1 MHTVLTDTPAAVRPE
16 PGRRRWSRQLGHYP
30 PTRTRLWNLGLVVAI
45 TIVFY
50 YQVYVA
56 GAVSTHILRTFGMSF
71 RWYVSMVVVSY
82 ALGGLASFC
91 AGLADRYGR
100 ANIVIGGLLIT
111 SLLTLVGIPRAHS
124 GTAFAAVFI
133 AIGFVEGV
141 CLVATP
147 ALIRD
152 FSPQLGRASAMGFW
166 TLGPVAG
173 SLVVSLAVSTSSDTI
188 PWQDQYIRC
197 GLAGLAVWLVAL
209 AGLRELAPRLRDQLM
224 VSAWDR
230 ALIEAR
236 AKGIDV
242 KAALRRPFRQV
253 LKLNI
258 VGSAFAIAVFLIMYY
273 LAVGFLPVFFQT
285 VFGFSQSTASSLG
298 NWFWAGQAVAL
309 VVTGV
314 VSDRL
319 RVRKPFML
327 IGAIGAVITTTV
339 FALRAT
345 QHATSYQTFAVLLT
359 LLAVCIGI
367 TYAPWMASFTE
378 TVERRNPALTATG
391 LAAWGMI
398 VRLVVAVSI
407 VVLPHVVTTAT
418 TLAQDG
424 PRVQAAVTGTDP
436 ALTAAQNATVKAV
449 AAQPAI
455 LAKARSLAAAY
466 APELATAA
474 KLSPAAKTALV
485 ADPASRTAQGQAL
498 SEISGLPLAIV
509 AQVIAVQHTG
519 AGASLPASGR
529 AVPHADAAKVQAAAA
544 QLRALTTA
552 PAADLAF
559 LHQYALL
566 KDPKV
571 LASLAYLKTHAP
583 GVKKA
588 LADSPR
594 QWQSYFWVAAGGQ
607 LAFIPLIFLMAGF
620 WDPRRARRQQTR
632 HEAWVNAELARLQPE
647 QANA

>member
-1 MHTVLTDTPAAVRPE
+1 MHTVLTDTPAAMRPE

-71 RWYVSMVVVSY
+71 RW
-82 ALGGLASFC
+82 
-91 AGLADRYGR
+91 
-100 ANIVIGGLLIT
+100 
-111 SLLTLVGIPRAHS
+111 
-124 GTAFAAVFI
+124 
-133 AIGFVEGV
+133 
-141 CLVATP
+141 
-147 ALIRD
+147 
-152 FSPQLGRASAMGFW
+152 
-166 TLGPVAG
+166 
-173 SLVVSLAVSTSSDTI
+173 
-188 PWQDQYIRC
+188 
-197 GLAGLAVWLVAL
+197 
-209 AGLRELAPRLRDQLM
+209 
-224 VSAWDR
+224 
-230 ALIEAR
+230 
-236 AKGIDV
+236 
-242 KAALRRPFRQV
+242 
-253 LKLNI
+253 
-258 VGSAFAIAVFLIMYY
+258 
-273 LAVGFLPVFFQT
+273 
-285 VFGFSQSTASSLG
+285 
-298 NWFWAGQAVAL
+298 
-309 VVTGV
+309 
-314 VSDRL
+314 
-319 RVRKPFML
+319 
-327 IGAIGAVITTTV
+327 
-339 FALRAT
+339 
-345 QHATSYQTFAVLLT
+345 
-359 LLAVCIGI
+359 CIGI

-398 VRLVVAVSI
+398 ARLVVAVSI

-418 TLAQDG
+418 TLVQDG

-449 AAQPAI
+449 AARPAI

-474 KLSPAAKTALV
+474 KLSPATKSALV

-509 AQVIAVQHTG
+509 AQVAAVQHADAV
-519 AGASLPASGR
+519 AGASPPASGR
-529 AVPHADAAKVQAAAA
+529 AVLHADAAKVQAAAA
-544 QLRALTTA
+544 QLRALTTV

-571 LASLAYLKTHAP
+571 LASLAYLKTQAP
-583 GVKKA
+583 AVKKA

-594 QWQSYFWVAAGGQ
+594 QWQCYFWVAAGGQ
-607 LAFIPLIFLMAGF
+607 LVFIPLIFLMAGF

-632 HEAWVNAELARLQPE
+632 HEAWVDAELARLQPE

>member
-1 MHTVLTDTPAAVRPE
+1 M
-16 PGRRRWSRQLGHYP
+16 
-30 PTRTRLWNLGLVVAI
+30 
-45 TIVFY
+45 
-50 YQVYVA
+50 
-56 GAVSTHILRTFGMSF
+56 
-71 RWYVSMVVVSY
+71 
-82 ALGGLASFC
+82 
-91 AGLADRYGR
+91 
-100 ANIVIGGLLIT
+100 
-111 SLLTLVGIPRAHS
+111 
-124 GTAFAAVFI
+124 FI

-173 SLVVSLAVSTSSDTI
+173 SLVVSLAVSTSSDTV

-224 VSAWDR
+224 VSARDR

-242 KAALRRPFRQV
+242 QAALRRPFRQV
-253 LKLNI
+253 LKLDI

-474 KLSPAAKTALV
+474 KLSPATKTALV

-509 AQVIAVQHTG
+509 AQVIAVQHAG
-519 AGASLPASGR
+519 AGASLPASPGGPCCTPTR
-529 AVPHADAAKVQAAAA
+529 PRCRRPPPSCGPSPPRPPPTWPSCTSTRCSRTPRSSPAWPTSRPTPRVSKRHSPNRPASGKVTSGSQPAGSWRSSRSSSSWPASGTPAGPAGSRPGTGPGSTPNWTDSSPSRRTPRTRGTRSNQLPA
-544 QLRALTTA
+544 Q
-552 PAADLAF
+552 P
-559 LHQYALL
+559 
-566 KDPKV
+566 P
-571 LASLAYLKTHAP
+571 P
-583 GVKKA
+583 GN
-588 LADSPR
+588 
-594 QWQSYFWVAAGGQ
+594 
-607 LAFIPLIFLMAGF
+607 
-620 WDPRRARRQQTR
+620 PRRA
-632 HEAWVNAELARLQPE
+632 AGPPA
-647 QANA
+647 

>member
-1 MHTVLTDTPAAVRPE
+1 MYTVPTDTPAAMRPE

-56 GAVSTHILRTFGMSF
+56 GAVSTHILRTFDMSF

-100 ANIVIGGLLIT
+100 ANIILGGLLIT

-173 SLVVSLAVSTSSDTI
+173 SLIVSLAVSTSSDTTA
-188 PWQDQYIRC
+188 WQDQYIRC

-224 VSAWDR
+224 VSARDR

-242 KAALRRPFRQV
+242 EVALRRPFRQV
-253 LKLNI
+253 LKLDI

-327 IGAIGAVITTTV
+327 IGAIGAAITTTV

-398 VRLVVAVSI
+398 ARLVVAVSI

-418 TLAQDG
+418 TLVQDG

-474 KLSPAAKTALV
+474 KLSPATKTALA

-509 AQVIAVQHTG
+509 AQVAAVQH
-519 AGASLPASGR
+519 AGATPARRPPGGLCCTPARPRCRRPPPSC
-529 AVPHADAAKVQAAAA
+529 
-544 QLRALTTA
+544 A
-552 PAADLAF
+552 PS
-559 LHQYALL
+559 
-566 KDPKV
+566 PPCPPPTWPSCTSTRCSRTPRSSP
-571 LASLAYLKTHAP
+571 SLAYLKTHAP
-583 GVKKA
+583 AVKKA

-607 LAFIPLIFLMAGF
+607 LAFIPLIFLIAGF

-632 HEAWVNAELARLQPE
+632 HETRVNAELARLQLE